1 MKSPL
6 GITHQGALDLDGI
19 HWAPWGSALSELHFG
34 EISLAS
40 MEESYF
46 RMKTLLNPLLYY
58 FKDISEDDINYLLVL
73 SS

>member
-1 MKSPL
+1 M
-6 GITHQGALDLDGI
+6 DGI
-19 HWAPWGSALSELHFG
+19 HCAPWGSALSELHFG

-46 RMKTLLNPLLYY
+46 RKKTLLNPLLYY
-58 FKDISEDDINYLLVL
+58 FKDISEDDVNYLLVF